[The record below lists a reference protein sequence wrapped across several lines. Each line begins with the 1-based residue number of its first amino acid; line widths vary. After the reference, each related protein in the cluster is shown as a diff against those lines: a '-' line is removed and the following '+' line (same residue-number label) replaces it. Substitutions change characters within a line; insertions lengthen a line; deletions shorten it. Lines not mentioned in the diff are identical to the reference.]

1 MRRGTKLYNLILP
14 LWLLWMM
21 PSLLWLFTLPAN
33 FIVDLTVSAVALRL
47 SGAREIKKALKTS
60 IVQTWLWGFAADFA
74 GAAMMLAPELA
85 RSFCDGGPFRVW
97 LDCLARDL
105 TVNPAGS
112 LSSMLWTLA
121 SIALSA
127 FVIYRKNY
135 NVCFRRAELTDKQR
149 RCASLALAAVTA
161 PWFFFLSAGAFDRL

>member
-1 MRRGTKLYNLILP
+1 
-14 LWLLWMM
+14 M

-33 FIVDLTVSAVALRL
+33 FIVDLTVSAATLRL
-47 SGAREIKKALKTS
+47 SGARGIKKALKTS

-74 GAAMMLAPELA
+74 GGAMMLAPELV

-121 SIALSA
+121 SIALSG

-135 NVCFRRAELTDKQR
+135 NVCFRRAELTDAQR
-149 RCASLALAAVTA
+149 RRVSLALALFTA
-161 PWFFFLSAGAFDRL
+161 PWLFLLPAKWLY